1 MDGFN
6 VFIGSN
12 SFKHTELNS
21 LNQDNI
27 IRPSKKGRGSCVL
40 VNGECIKEWL
50 SKSYRL
56 SLFEKKFFIHE
67 LFVQGLVS
75 DSDISLRKIDE
86 SEFFFELKSSGIIW
100 NYLESSGINFTIERQ
115 YPIEPYCVDILINES
130 IIVKQTYWI

>member
-1 MDGFN
+1 MFICVYSISLHKKEDMEYIFNNVKVESVRDGWFKSSVFN

-40 VNGECIKEWL
+40 VNGECIKEWI

-56 SLFEKKFFIHE
+56 SLFEKNFFIHE
-67 LFVQGLVS
+67 LFVH
-75 DSDISLRKIDE
+75 
-86 SEFFFELKSSGIIW
+86 
-100 NYLESSGINFTIERQ
+100 
-115 YPIEPYCVDILINES
+115 
-130 IIVKQTYWI
+130 